1 MPNPSAAAPT
11 PGILARLQI
20 PAFTPEDPEVVKSL
34 DGRYAKEVRDLIIN
48 PPAQKPYETLKEQLL
63 QRLGKSQAQKTR
75 QLLERVEIGDRKPS
89 QFLRYLQQLAG
100 DNAAD
105 EIVRA
110 LWMERINPL
119 ARASIAAQAAQPNVT
134 LDDLAKTADCV
145 MEALGTVAPQQ
156 VSAVSPRVSQSES
169 QLCEVLERLSMRLD
183 EQSRELNELR
193 AEVRGRS
200 RNYGGPT
207 SGRRSRS
214 GSRTRFGGRCFY
226 HHRFGAKAHKCE
238 KPCTY
243 AGTDDDQGNGKGSR

>member
-20 PAFTPEDPEVVKSL
+20 PAFTPEDPEVWFQQVEWTLEDFGLTDSLAKFRQVIKSL

-145 MEALGTVAPQQ
+145 MEALGTVTPQQ

-169 QLCEVLERLSMRLD
+169 KLCEVL
-183 EQSRELNELR
+183 
-193 AEVRGRS
+193 RGC
-200 RNYGGPT
+200 
-207 SGRRSRS
+207 
-214 GSRTRFGGRCFY
+214 RC
-226 HHRFGAKAHKCE
+226 ASTNKVA
-238 KPCTY
+238 
-243 AGTDDDQGNGKGSR
+243 S